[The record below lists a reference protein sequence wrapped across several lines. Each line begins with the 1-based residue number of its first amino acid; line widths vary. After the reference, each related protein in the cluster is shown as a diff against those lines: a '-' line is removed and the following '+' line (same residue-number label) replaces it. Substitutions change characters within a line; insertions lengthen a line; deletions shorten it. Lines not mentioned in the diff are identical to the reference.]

1 MLRRITR
8 NKQVT
13 IPKDFMERLHLH
25 EGDYVRIECDDS
37 SIRLRPVII
46 DEFTDADYKKLSAKL
61 DQLKKEPGTRCEEKI
76 PLSFLLQARQLAM
89 RS

>member
-13 IPKDFMERLHLH
+13 IPKAFMDQLHLR

-37 SIRLRPVII
+37 SIRVKPVIV
-46 DEFTDADYKKLSAKL
+46 DEFSHEDYKKLAAKL
-61 DQLKKEPGTRCEEKI
+61 DQLKKERGVRCKD
-76 PLSFLLQARQLAM
+76 SAAARKHLKRLM
-89 RS
+89 K